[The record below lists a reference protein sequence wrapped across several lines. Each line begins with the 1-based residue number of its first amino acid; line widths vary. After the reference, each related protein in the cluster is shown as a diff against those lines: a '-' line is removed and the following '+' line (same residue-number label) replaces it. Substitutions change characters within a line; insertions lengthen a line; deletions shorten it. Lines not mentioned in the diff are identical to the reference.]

1 MRTRGGRGTM
11 RVVSD
16 RLTRVAAVMACLAWL
31 HGCAR
36 PEDAPTPVASIAVTP
51 SGAGAE
57 AGAPLEFTFRFTRV
71 AGAPA
76 LSDDLWVFVHLVDE
90 AGMLLWTDDHRPP
103 VPPSTWG
110 AAPVTYRRTMFVP
123 RLNYKGRVRV
133 EAGLYAPDD
142 GTRVRLT
149 GEEASRSYTVASFEV
164 LPAAKGVF
172 VAFGDG
178 WYGAERAPQEPL
190 REWRWSSGAARLS
203 FRHPGGDATL
213 WIELDQPVAAVG
225 TQRLELREGPALLAT
240 LAITPGTRYVREVPL
255 RTRPGTGSMVEL
267 DVKVEPTFVPAT
279 VPSLGSQDAR
289 ELGVRVFNV
298 YVGAK

>member
-1 MRTRGGRGTM
+1 M

-16 RLTRVAAVMACLAWL
+16 RLTRVAAVLACLAWL

-36 PEDAPTPVASIAVTP
+36 PEEAQTPVGSIAVTP
-51 SGAGAE
+51 AAAGAE
-57 AGAPLEFTFRFTRV
+57 PGAPIDFTYRFTRV
-71 AGAPA
+71 AGAPP

-103 VPPSTWG
+103 VPPSKWG

-123 RLNYKGRVRV
+123 RVNYTGRVRV

-149 GEEASRSYTVASFEV
+149 GEEANRSYTVASFDV
-164 LPAAKGVF
+164 LPAATGVF

-178 WYGAERAPQEPL
+178 WHGAERAPQEPL

-203 FRHPGGDATL
+203 FRHPGGDARL

-240 LAITPGTRYVREVPL
+240 LVINPGTQYVSQVPL
-255 RTRPGTGSMVEL
+255 RTAPGPGSMVEL

-279 VPSLGSQDAR
+279 VPSLRSQDAR

-298 YVGAK
+298 YVAAK